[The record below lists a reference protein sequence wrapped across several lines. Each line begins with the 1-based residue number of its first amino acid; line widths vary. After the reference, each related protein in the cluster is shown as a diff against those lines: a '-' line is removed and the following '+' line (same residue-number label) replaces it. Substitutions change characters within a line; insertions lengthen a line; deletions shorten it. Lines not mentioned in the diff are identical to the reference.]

1 MKDDA
6 SDTRGTSNTGQTMM
20 GFALGA
26 VVGAGLALLLAP
38 ASGGKTRERIASTAR
53 RWTKNARETLNDARE
68 TVGDFG
74 ADARS
79 AVDAGRKAFR
89 HDDQNSDPPRPAPQT
104 AMKG

>member
-6 SDTRGTSNTGQTMM
+6 LNTRGTSNTGTTLV
-20 GFALGA
+20 GFAVGA

-38 ASGGKTRERIASTAR
+38 ASGDRTRERLASTAR
-53 RWTKNARETLNDARE
+53 RWTKNTRQTLNNARD
-68 TVGDFG
+68 TVGEFG

-79 AVDAGRKAFR
+79 AVEAGRNAFK
-89 HDDQNSDPPRPAPQT
+89 HDGQNSAPPRPAPKT